1 MQLYKNTTE
10 CNEVVFIIY
19 ISLGFLPSCSL
30 CSLASRQLG
39 KGATQVK
46 LGDLVKN
53 TTEYNEVVFIYYYSW
68 LRRMMPPVLN
78 STSPLDLRKC
88 KAYRC

>member
-1 MQLYKNTTE
+1 MFSINSLYNTTE
-10 CNEVVFIIY
+10 YYEVVLYIY
-19 ISLGFLPSCSL
+19 LLVSFPVVSL

-46 LGDLVKN
+46 LSDLVKN

-68 LRRMMPPVLN
+68 LRSDATCVN
-78 STSPLDLRKC
+78 NYTSDEV
-88 KAYRC
+88 